1 MLGDE
6 HRRSRVYASCLDV
19 LRTVPTCSLWFRGFK
34 DKNTMRGCIQGS
46 KITNKLQRKYLEVK
60 KQETTYDS
68 QVPAQNATINV
79 PLMFLENE
87 IKEVR
92 DG

>member
-1 MLGDE
+1 MLGVE
-6 HRRSRVYASCLDV
+6 NRGSKVYASCLDV
-19 LRTVPTCSLWFRGFK
+19 LRALATWSLWFRRFK
-34 DKNTMRGCIQGS
+34 DKNTMRGCIQVS
-46 KITNKLQRKYLEVK
+46 KTTNRLQRNYLEVK
-60 KQETTYDS
+60 KQEATYDS